1 MSNSRVVKRIST
13 RRAAAA
19 VLVAG
24 AAAGTGTIDVDR
36 LTGPVRLRFGRQHM
50 TPSPVY
56 SLRGRARLVLVTCG
70 GPFNRTTGHYR
81 DNIVVT
87 AVPV

>member
-1 MSNSRVVKRIST
+1 MS
-13 RRAAAA
+13 
-19 VLVAG
+19 
-24 AAAGTGTIDVDR
+24 
-36 LTGPVRLRFGRQHM
+36 VRSMRKEALPGD
-50 TPSPVY
+50 VY